1 MIDPESMLAPIASP
15 VGATT
20 GLVAV
25 IAIVRFVCCHLDARA
40 KARRRVPRAVAREVP
55 R

>member
-1 MIDPESMLAPIASP
+1 MIDLESMLAPIASL

-40 KARRRVPRAVAREVP
+40 KARRVPCAVAREVP